1 MLLRGLR
8 GTIRTSALA
17 KVDKTCGSAPTAEH
31 WIIHWEMV
39 NVMHHKPGSQSVA
52 GGRSKVNAVR
62 LSRSP
67 KAKTLRPWSMK
78 RWAVGGV
85 WTVDRVSNPKR
96 GNKADEGEGGER
108 ATGFIRRFASKS
120 ADHAYK

>member
-39 NVMHHKPGSQSVA
+39 NVIHHKPGSQSVA
-52 GGRSKVNAVR
+52 GGRSKSTPSDYLEVR
-62 LSRSP
+62 
-67 KAKTLRPWSMK
+67 KQKHC
-78 RWAVGGV
+78 VHGQ
-85 WTVDRVSNPKR
+85 
-96 GNKADEGEGGER
+96 
-108 ATGFIRRFASKS
+108 
-120 ADHAYK
+120 